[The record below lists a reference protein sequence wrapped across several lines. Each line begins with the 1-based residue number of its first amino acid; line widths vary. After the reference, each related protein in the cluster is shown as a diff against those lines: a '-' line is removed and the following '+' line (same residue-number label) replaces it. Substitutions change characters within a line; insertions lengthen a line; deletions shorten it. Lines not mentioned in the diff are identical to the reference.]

1 MYDLEKKMKRN
12 VERMMLALEISEI
25 GKMVSA
31 RLTELRK

>member
-12 VERMMLALEISEI
+12 VERMMLALGISEI